1 MLLIILIETFG
12 IELVEN
18 GTEGEVVPDGG
29 LDTGQPVVGAI
40 DEQSPLQAGAMRV
53 EMGAGGAGAG
63 AGEGEAEESEEKG
76 EEEGESGDA

>member
-40 DEQSPLQAGAMRV
+40 DEQSPLQAETMRV

-63 AGEGEAEESEEKG
+63 EGEAEEREEKG